1 MNINLN
7 EFVQK
12 LYQQANEKDLMIE
25 IGINHFL
32 SYVKMNKRDGTYRYY
47 RETFKAI
54 TNYFDVIGIS
64 YFSQLSTEVL
74 INYTYY
80 LQGIGNKPVSINKKI
95 GAIKTLCKYIEDLE
109 LINHIEFK
117 IRKLKEVTPKIET
130 VDFET
135 LQKVVTQLRKHHSN
149 QHQLIFEL
157 MLSTGVRRTEL
168 LHIERKNI
176 NFNENYIYLER
187 TKSGYP
193 RFLYFDNIMA
203 AMIKYELTH
212 KPISNYLFVTS
223 DGKQLT
229 TSMIDSMFYRIKKE
243 LNLERL
249 SPHLLRHTYA
259 TTIMKEK
266 HDIEQV
272 RVLLGHQTYEMS
284 KRYLHLEESTTKQTS
299 LNCNP
304 LTKIKRE

>member
-47 RETFKAI
+47 RETFKAV

-157 MLSTGVRRTEL
+157 MQGGCRVYSFAL
-168 LHIERKNI
+168 
-176 NFNENYIYLER
+176 
-187 TKSGYP
+187 
-193 RFLYFDNIMA
+193 
-203 AMIKYELTH
+203 
-212 KPISNYLFVTS
+212 YLF
-223 DGKQLT
+223 D
-229 TSMIDSMFYRIKKE
+229 
-243 LNLERL
+243 
-249 SPHLLRHTYA
+249 P
-259 TTIMKEK
+259 
-266 HDIEQV
+266 
-272 RVLLGHQTYEMS
+272 
-284 KRYLHLEESTTKQTS
+284 YLML
-299 LNCNP
+299 
-304 LTKIKRE
+304 KIYF